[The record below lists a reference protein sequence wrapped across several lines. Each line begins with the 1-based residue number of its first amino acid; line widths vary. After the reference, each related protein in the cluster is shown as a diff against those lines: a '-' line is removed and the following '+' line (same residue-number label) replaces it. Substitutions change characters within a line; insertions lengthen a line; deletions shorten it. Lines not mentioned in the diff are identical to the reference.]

1 MNPGS
6 SATPLYCDMSVFTP
20 LEREGHIQT
29 ISNLLQNVQ
38 SIRDLENG
46 YEFSFPKQ
54 SEVIT
59 TMAEFIAKERLCCPF
74 LDFTLKIQSNEEFLS
89 LALTGPEGTPEF
101 LREEFSQAFV

>member
-1 MNPGS
+1 MNSGS
-6 SATPLYCDMSVFTP
+6 SPTPLYCDMSVFTP
-20 LEREGHIQT
+20 AERERHIQT
-29 ISNLLQNVQ
+29 ISNLLQSLQ
-38 SIRDLENG
+38 GIRDLENG

-59 TMAEFIAKERLCCPF
+59 SMAEFIAKERLCCPF
-74 LDFTLKIQSNEEFLS
+74 LDFTLRIQSTEELIS